1 MLTSKGYKIYKNDN
15 YVKIID
21 ELTVKPFGDFM
32 NNESNDEFCVCLETS
47 KHLYVPKYYGL
58 QKFGLPNE
66 YKLNEP
72 ANIDI
77 EFSGNV
83 MDKQK
88 EPIDAFLNAASDP
101 LRMGGI
107 LQLPPGFGKTVMAL
121 YIISKLRVKT
131 LIIVH
136 KEFLMNQ
143 WKERIAQYLPN
154 CSVGIIKQ
162 NKVQVDNNIVIAS
175 LQSLCMRSYDEDNF
189 KDFGF
194 LIIDECHHVGAQVF
208 SKALFK
214 VNFKYTL
221 GLSATVNRKDGLTK
235 VFKWFLGDI
244 LYKIAKKENIPCIVK
259 QIIINDT
266 DEQYRKEYTL
276 FNGKVNIAK
285 MITNISSYIP
295 RTLEIVNQIKAILEE
310 NTQNNRK
317 LLVLSD
323 RKQHLIDIGSYFE
336 KEQYGFYMGGMKEIE
351 LEKSKLKQIILGTFN
366 MISEG
371 FDLPSLDT
379 LILASPKSDVEQSIG
394 RIQRKHVITEND
406 NIPLVIDIIDNFS
419 LFEKQANKRK
429 NFYKKMKY
437 EMD

>member
-1 MLTSKGYKIYKNDN
+1 MLTYKGYKISKNEN
-15 YVKIID
+15 HEKIIE
-21 ELTVKPFGDFM
+21 ELTVKPFGNFM
-32 NNESNDEFCVCLETS
+32 NKEENDEFCVCLETS

-58 QKFGLPNE
+58 QKFGLPKE
-66 YKLNEP
+66 YKLNKP
-72 ANIDI
+72 ININV

-83 MDKQK
+83 MDRQK
-88 EPIDAFLNAASDP
+88 EPIDAFIQASNDP
-101 LRMGGI
+101 LKMGGI

-121 YIISKLRVKT
+121 YIICQLKVKT

-143 WKERIAQYLPN
+143 WKERIAQYIPN

-162 NKVQVDNNIVIAS
+162 KKVEIENDIVIAS
-175 LQSLCMRSYDEDNF
+175 LQSLCMRSYDETIF

-194 LIIDECHHVGAQVF
+194 VIIDECHHVGAQVF

-244 LYKIAKKENIPCIVK
+244 LYKIAKKENVPCIIK
-259 QIIINDT
+259 QLIIDDND
-266 DEQYRKEYTL
+266 EKYKKEYTL
-276 FNGKVNIAK
+276 FNGKPNIAK
-285 MITNISSYIP
+285 MITNICSYIP
-295 RTLEIVNQIKAILEE
+295 RTLKIVTQIKSILED
-310 NTQNNRK
+310 NIQKTRK
-317 LLVLSD
+317 ILVLSD

-394 RIQRKHVITEND
+394 RVQRKHIITEND

-419 LFEKQANKRK
+419 LFERQANKRK
-429 NFYKKMKY
+429 TFYKKMKY
-437 EMD
+437 ELD

>member
-1 MLTSKGYKIYKNDN
+1 MLTSKGYKISKNN
-15 YVKIID
+15 NHEKIIE

-32 NNESNDEFCVCLETS
+32 NKEDNDEFCVCLQTS
-47 KHLYVPKYYGL
+47 KHLYVPKYFGL

-72 ANIDI
+72 LNIDV
-77 EFSGNV
+77 EFSGNI
-83 MDKQK
+83 MDRQK
-88 EPIDAFLNAASDP
+88 KPIDAFLQASNDP
-101 LRMGGI
+101 LKMGGI

-121 YIISKLRVKT
+121 YIICQLKVKT

-143 WKERIAQYLPN
+143 WKERITQYIPN

-162 NKVQVDNNIVIAS
+162 KKIQIENDIVIAS
-175 LQSLCMRSYDEDNF
+175 LQSLCMRSYDETIF

-194 LIIDECHHVGAQVF
+194 VIIDECHHVGAQVF

-259 QIIINDT
+259 QIIIKDT
-266 DEQYRKEYTL
+266 DEKYKKEYLL

-285 MITNISSYIP
+285 MITNICSYEP
-295 RTLEIVNQIKAILEE
+295 RTLEIVNQIKSILED
-310 NTQNNRK
+310 NSQNSRK
-317 LLVLSD
+317 ILVLSD
-323 RKQHLIDIGSYFE
+323 RKQHLMDIGSYFE

-379 LILASPKSDVEQSIG
+379 LVLASPKSDIEQSIG
-394 RIQRKHVITEND
+394 RVQRKHIITEND

-429 NFYKKMKY
+429 TFYKKMKY
-437 EMD
+437 ELD